1 MGYIKADA
9 LLPPELLRRIQ
20 DYAEGQLLYI
30 PRRDAKRSD
39 WGSLS
44 GARLRLQ
51 RRNARIRRERR
62 LGSTVQELAERYYL
76 SEKSIQR
83 ILRDGAPSEASD
95 DWSEEG
101 IPLTEK
107 TSDGPSRR
115 AITGTTPATRASP
128 AASAADW

>member
-30 PRRDAKRSD
+30 PRRDAKRRD

-76 SEKSIQR
+76 SEKRLQR

-101 IPLTEK
+101 IP
-107 TSDGPSRR
+107 
-115 AITGTTPATRASP
+115 
-128 AASAADW
+128 

>member
-1 MGYIKADA
+1 MGYIKADE
-9 LLPPELLRRIQ
+9 LLPEELLRRIQ

-30 PRRDAKRSD
+30 PRRDKRSD

-44 GARLRLQ
+44 GARQLLQ

-62 LGSTVQELAERYYL
+62 LGSTVHELAERYYL

-83 ILRDGAPSEASD
+83 ILRDSAPSEASD

-101 IPLTEK
+101 IP
-107 TSDGPSRR
+107 
-115 AITGTTPATRASP
+115 
-128 AASAADW
+128 